1 MAIFMTKL
9 REMHGNDP
17 LAFEVC
23 VRHVASIIEDR
34 CPAEGKRARGRIS
47 LLDA

>member
-1 MAIFMTKL
+1 MAVFQAKL

-17 LAFEVC
+17 LAHE

-34 CPAEGKRARGRIS
+34 CRAEGKTGPLEIS
-47 LLDA
+47 L